1 MLFRFEVNPHPVNK
15 EMRGLCQILS
25 LLFATLQC
33 IHADSAPRI
42 DLLPSYTVEVLS
54 PQVVQ
59 NGSSVTV
66 FGNVRRS
73 TPWAGTG
80 WGFLEIALF
89 DEHGGLIKR
98 VATDYSPRPI
108 PETFHSSYQPRAHFS
123 TSINGVTRPVTS
135 EQIGYR
141 DGSSSLLKTTDR

>member
-1 MLFRFEVNPHPVNK
+1 
-15 EMRGLCQILS
+15 MRGLCQVVC

-33 IHADSAPRI
+33 IHADAAPRI

-59 NGSSVTV
+59 NGSSVAV
-66 FGNVRRS
+66 FGSVRRS

-80 WGFLEIALF
+80 WGFLEIELF
-89 DEHGGLIKR
+89 DVNGGLIKR
-98 VATDYSPRPI
+98 VAADYSPRPI
-108 PETFHSSYQPRAHFS
+108 PESFHSSYQPHAHFS
-123 TSINGVTRPVTS
+123 TNINGVTRPVTS
-135 EQIGYR
+135 VQIGYR